1 MVFYRYTRLAAFF
14 TLTLFVFSA
23 CSGAPLA
30 SPTATAGLLSPP
42 DPTAPAAPAL
52 ATAASEASQTQPPA
66 SQTQSLSQPAETPAV
81 GAQTCEPTRPDA
93 EGPFYKAGAPMRDH
107 VGEGYV
113 LQGVV
118 RSADGCAPIAGAQI
132 EFWMAGPD
140 GNYTDD
146 YRATELVGED
156 GAYRFESNFPPP
168 YSGRPP
174 HIHLRVSAEGYQ
186 TLITQHYP
194 KEGETNASFDLVL
207 VPQP

>member
-1 MVFYRYTRLAAFF
+1 MQLHRYLRLTAYLV
-14 TLTLFVFSA
+14 LTLFSLCA
-23 CSGAPLA
+23 CSKAPLA
-30 SPTATAGLLSPP
+30 TPAATIRALNTPQPTQVAPSPMASEAHQTQAPESPTQSLADPSDTPAAAVQSCQ
-42 DPTAPAAPAL
+42 PTAPD
-52 ATAASEASQTQPPA
+52 Q
-66 SQTQSLSQPAETPAV
+66 
-81 GAQTCEPTRPDA
+81 

-118 RSADGCAPIAGAQI
+118 RSAAGCAPIAGAQI

-140 GNYTDD
+140 GQYTDD
-146 YRATELVGED
+146 YRATMLVGED
-156 GAYRFESNFPPP
+156 GAYHFESNFPPP
-168 YSGRPP
+168 YSGRPS

-194 KEGETNASFDLVL
+194 KEGETGTSLDLVL